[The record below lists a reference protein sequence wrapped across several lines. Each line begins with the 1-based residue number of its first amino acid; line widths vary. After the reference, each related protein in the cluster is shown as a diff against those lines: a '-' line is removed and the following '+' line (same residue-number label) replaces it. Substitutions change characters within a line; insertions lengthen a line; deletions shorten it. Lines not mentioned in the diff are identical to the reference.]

1 MPPPPQ
7 KKDKLNIPRV
17 ENTKSG
23 DIGKNVKTKTEKLQN
38 EK

>member
-1 MPPPPQ
+1 MPPPP
-7 KKDKLNIPRV
+7 KDKLNIPRV
-17 ENTKSG
+17 EITKSG